1 MPDAISWSSIARRRA
16 GHSGCMA
23 PMSCSRQSGWVMN
36 AVVMM
41 RESNREYDPILC
53 PRLAMSNCGRCAR
66 DGLLNFASPDYRAPT
81 TINSM
86 QPYPAHLVKHLTLA
100 DGTPVTLRPIR
111 AADARIEQEFVRSL
125 SDEARYFRFMDMLRE
140 LSPQML
146 RQMTE
151 IDYHNQ
157 MALIAVTPSHNYEVQ
172 IAVGRYVVYPERR
185 RLRIRDRGQRWLAKK
200 RHRQRIDEAP
210 DRGGTCARPEE
221 NDRRSAREQ
230 RQDARFRAPPRF
242 RADDGSADPRQL
254 RATLDLQRGPR

>member
-1 MPDAISWSSIARRRA
+1 
-16 GHSGCMA
+16 
-23 PMSCSRQSGWVMN
+23 
-36 AVVMM
+36 
-41 RESNREYDPILC
+41 
-53 PRLAMSNCGRCAR
+53 
-66 DGLLNFASPDYRAPT
+66 
-81 TINSM
+81 M

-111 AADARIEQEFVRSL
+111 ASDARIEQEFVRSL

-172 IAVGRYVVYPERR
+172 IAVGRYVVFPNGGDCEFAIAVSDGWQKKGIATGLMKLLIEAARARGLKKMIGEVLASNVKMLDFVR
-185 RLRIRDRGQRWLAKK
+185 RLGFELTTD
-200 RHRQRIDEAP
+200 P
-210 DRGGTCARPEE
+210 
-221 NDRRSAREQ
+221 
-230 RQDARFRAPPRF
+230 
-242 RADDGSADPRQL
+242 ADPRQL